1 MSKDKQEQAGALL
14 SVEEMTRNQAGTIPK
29 SDPPPEDSP
38 SPDGKNQDEEKKA
51 DQDGEKKMDQDGRQK
66 MMVDQYLKR
75 SPQGAGIGEL
85 VRSLYKT
92 KIMSFEE
99 WESTVKTLLKKQV
112 R

>member
-1 MSKDKQEQAGALL
+1 MPKDRQEQAGVLL
-14 SVEEMTRNQAGTIPK
+14 SVEEMARNQVGTIPEN
-29 SDPPPEDSP
+29 DPQPDEPP
-38 SPDGKNQDEEKKA
+38 SPGGQN
-51 DQDGEKKMDQDGRQK
+51 QDGEKKTEQDVHQK

-75 SPQGAGIGEL
+75 SPKGAGIGDL

-99 WESTVKTLLKKQV
+99 WESTVKALLKKQV